1 MIRKADVGAFSTAVA
16 CAYTLTASDAVSVYQ
31 EYASLSSTLRACCR
45 QVSAWRLRSY
55 RFCRLACIRSRSKDG
70 SGFDLSG
77 EGVQRLH
84 HFLNGSA
91 VFHNAVC
98 GEGQGGFGELKI
110 PFAHLVMGGRLD
122 PLEGA

>member
-16 CAYTLTASDAVSVYQ
+16 YAYTLTASDAVCVYQ

-45 QVSAWRLRSY
+45 RVSTRRLRFHS
-55 RFCRLACIRSRSKDG
+55 FCRLERVRSRSKDG

-91 VFHNAVC
+91 VLHNAMC

-122 PLEGA
+122 PLKGA